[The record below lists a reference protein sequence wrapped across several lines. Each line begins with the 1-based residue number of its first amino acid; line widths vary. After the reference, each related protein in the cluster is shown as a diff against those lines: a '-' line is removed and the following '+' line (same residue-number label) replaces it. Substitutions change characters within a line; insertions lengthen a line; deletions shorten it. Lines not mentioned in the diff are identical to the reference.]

1 LSDIANLPE
10 KYVSPAYGVAC
21 VISKCG
27 AAALFGLTLLMP
39 LSVAHAETLRLV
51 ALGDSLTQ
59 GYGLVQEEGFVP
71 QLQEWLRDE
80 GFDVEVVNAGV
91 SGDTTAGG
99 LARMDWTL
107 AEPVDA
113 MLVTLGGNDLLRG
126 ISPAASRE
134 NLEAILIRLQRDGI
148 PAILAGLPAPG
159 NFGPEFRLAFE
170 RMYIDLS
177 AQFEVPLIDDFLQPI
192 TARMEAGESI
202 TDLMQADN
210 IHPNAR
216 GVSQIVAA
224 LGPQVADFLRDVA
237 ADQP

>member
-1 LSDIANLPE
+1 ML
-10 KYVSPAYGVAC
+10 
-21 VISKCG
+21 
-27 AAALFGLTLLMP
+27 GLTLLAP
-39 LSVAHAETLRLV
+39 FSVAQAETLRLV

-59 GYGLVQEEGFVP
+59 GYGLPQEDGFVP

-80 GFDVEVVNAGV
+80 GLDVEVINAGV

-113 MLVTLGGNDLLRG
+113 MMVILGGNDLLRG
-126 ISPAASRE
+126 LNPAASRE
-134 NLEAILIRLQRDGI
+134 NLEAILARLQRDGI
-148 PAILAGLPAPG
+148 PALIAGLPAPG
-159 NFGPEFRLAFE
+159 NYGPEFRLAFE

-177 AQFEVPLIDDFLQPI
+177 AQFEVPLVADFLQPI
-192 TARMEAGESI
+192 TAKMEAGENFS
-202 TDLMQADN
+202 DLMQADN

-224 LGPQVADFLRDVA
+224 LGPQVADFLRNLDT
-237 ADQP
+237 DQP